1 MKEIVAV
8 VVFCLI
14 LFIYLHVHFHLKQV
28 NDLEIYELCQPS
40 KERLEEVCDFRQPVV
55 TDFNNESII
64 EKCNLNYIKE
74 NYTGYDIKIRNVKE
88 QDDDTEL
95 YIPLGIVESID
106 LFKKDKESKYM
117 SENNYDF
124 LDETGIIKLY
134 RNNDMFLRPSMV
146 SSCNYD
152 ILFGSLNVETP
163 LRYEVNYRN
172 YFVLTHGKA
181 VIRLLVPKSK
191 KYLYTTNDYDN
202 FEFVSPVN
210 PWNVQD
216 EYRADFNK
224 LRTID
229 VTLIS
234 GQMVHIPA
242 YWWYSIKFVKSNTT
256 ICVFKYKTYMNTL
269 AISNHLVMRL
279 LQKQNTKRV
288 VASKMNI
295 IENKNN
301 KNIYKNED
309 VHEEIGEFV
318 SIQMPPS
325 IGSQDK
331 DAMFTSVSTILPN
344 VTIPIPHDTYQKTN
358 YTLNAENI
366 LKPLENDDNISK
378 NEKHNEKHNE
388 THNDKSNE
396 TEIIVNL

>member
-1 MKEIVAV
+1 
-8 VVFCLI
+8 
-14 LFIYLHVHFHLKQV
+14 V

-40 KERLEEVCDFRQPVV
+40 KDRLEEVCDFRQPVV
-55 TDFNNESII
+55 TDFNNQTII
-64 EKCNLNYIKE
+64 EKCNLNYVKA

-88 QDDDTEL
+88 RDDETEL

-163 LRYEVNYRN
+163 LRYDVNYRN
-172 YFVLTHGKA
+172 YFVVTHGKA
-181 VIRLLVPKSK
+181 IIRLLVPKSK
-191 KYLYTTNDYDN
+191 KYLYATNDYDN
-202 FEFVSPVN
+202 FEFISPVN

-229 VTLIS
+229 VTLMS
-234 GQMVHIPA
+234 GQMIHIPA

-269 AISNHLVMRL
+269 AISNHLAMRL
-279 LQKQNTKRV
+279 LQGQNTKRV

-295 IENKNN
+295 VENKKNSYGNADPDPAPDHNRDEGEGEHQNNNQGDYVSISMPVPVPVPTPAPTPAPYNIHQKATNTLDTENTLNDDKN
-301 KNIYKNED
+301 KNKTKD
-309 VHEEIGEFV
+309 EIN
-318 SIQMPPS
+318 P
-325 IGSQDK
+325 D
-331 DAMFTSVSTILPN
+331 
-344 VTIPIPHDTYQKTN
+344 
-358 YTLNAENI
+358 
-366 LKPLENDDNISK
+366 
-378 NEKHNEKHNE
+378 
-388 THNDKSNE
+388 
-396 TEIIVNL
+396 IVINL